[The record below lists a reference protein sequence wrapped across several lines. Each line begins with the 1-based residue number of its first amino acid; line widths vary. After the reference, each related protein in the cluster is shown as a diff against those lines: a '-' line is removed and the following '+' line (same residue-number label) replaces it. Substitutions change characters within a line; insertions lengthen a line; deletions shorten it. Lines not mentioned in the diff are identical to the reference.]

1 EFALG
6 ELSIEVVEAVVKLVQ
21 NSMPCLDLV
30 EFCCNCYTDQD
41 EDEDENNGDDDE
53 IKSILTAGAKAWKVV
68 RFGADVGVGSQIHD
82 DLRQHTSTLKEL
94 SVVYAEYGTG
104 IMSILKSCPKLR
116 KPMAMEEEERD
127 WSPPFRIPVTD
138 FINWDPLSQALHLW
152 SCKTTI
158 EILAINLSF
167 PGKMDHLQLI
177 EAEERLFERLG

>member
-1 EFALG
+1 
-6 ELSIEVVEAVVKLVQ
+6 VVEAVVKLVQ

-138 FINWDPLSQALHLW
+138 FINWDPLS
-152 SCKTTI
+152 
-158 EILAINLSF
+158 
-167 PGKMDHLQLI
+167 
-177 EAEERLFERLG
+177 